1 MNFEKLSDEK
11 FAGFKSQ
18 EIRNLN
24 AILGGAAF
32 TENLKAETHDEGHT
46 TQGQSAL
53 DNVVTSN
60 NGVNIN
66 QDQQAD

>member
-1 MNFEKLSDEK
+1 MKFEKLSEEK

-32 TENLKAETHDEGHT
+32 TDNSKAQTHDEGHT
-46 TQGQSAL
+46 TQGQSSL

-60 NGVNIN
+60 YGVNIN
-66 QDQQAD
+66 TDQQAD